1 MSPAD
6 ALRAFL
12 TSILQDG
19 GWRIQFGRWVD
30 DPTNGRA
37 YRYAVIKPM
46 GGLPAS
52 LIREP
57 KFTLSL
63 IASASDVATLPDTT
77 AQAVIAAMATS
88 SGALVSLQPGEPVFW
103 STDDG
108 RPASDLSINTIV
120 NAEG

>member
-12 TSILQDG
+12 VPLLP
-19 GWRIQFGRWVD
+19 GWRLQFGRWVD
-30 DPTNGRA
+30 GSKTD
-37 YRYAVIKPM
+37 RYAVIKPA

-52 LIREP
+52 LVREP
-57 KFTLSL
+57 KFTLLL
-63 IASASDVATLPDTT
+63 IGSATDPATLPDTT
-77 AQAVIAAMATS
+77 AQAVISAMATS

-108 RPASDLSINTIV
+108 RPASDLSINTIA